1 MRSRWKESF
10 KNHLAASSLVLRLQR
25 QLFLAV
31 VPSFSGVLFCSESV
45 SGGGVEVELT
55 CDTAAVFVFC

>member
-1 MRSRWKESF
+1 MESF
-10 KNHLAASSLVLRLQR
+10 KNHPAASLAVLRSHR
-25 QLFLAV
+25 HLFLAV